1 MSGEAEA
8 GLQAVLVAHAPLVS
22 LVGVRISLAAVPAAD
37 GLAPAVVYL
46 ARHEPQLV
54 LANGVPAI
62 DQVTFII
69 QCWADT
75 ALAAAAVAGAVKD
88 ACATAPAVRCCTV
101 VEESPVYD
109 EETGLDGV
117 VLTVE
122 WWQQ

>member
-1 MSGEAEA
+1 MSGEAETA
-8 GLQAVLVAHAPLVS
+8 LQALLVAHGPLVS

-46 ARHEPQLV
+46 ARHETQLV
-54 LANGVPAI
+54 MLGGAPPI
-62 DQVTFII
+62 DQVTFTI

-75 ALAAAAVAGAVKD
+75 ALAAMAVAGAVKD
-88 ACATAPAVRCCTV
+88 ACNTAPPVRACAV
-101 VEESPVYD
+101 VEEAPVYD

-122 WWQQ
+122 WWQ